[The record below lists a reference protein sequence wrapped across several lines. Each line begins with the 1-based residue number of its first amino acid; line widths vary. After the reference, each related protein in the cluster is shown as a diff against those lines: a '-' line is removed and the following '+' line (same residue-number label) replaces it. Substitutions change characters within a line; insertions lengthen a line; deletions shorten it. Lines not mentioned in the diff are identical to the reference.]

1 MIPFIITIIVDCIAG
16 LIAFSNRKNPIARS
30 LGAFIIC
37 FGMWQAELYLLK
49 TIDDINTLNRWFHLT
64 RIGMFLLP
72 FFLAKITWQICG
84 KHSTSFRNLV
94 LFPALFIALALG
106 LLNNTYFPSTLIKG
120 SSGFLPAPD
129 TIYFVFLATLLY
141 VLFATCAHVVA
152 QFQLSTVRKKRRLIW
167 VMVTLAL
174 AVVASVAPVFV
185 FLSSTDAY
193 LLSVVG
199 AIGNILFLG
208 LLLYSTVNYHSYD
221 IAPAISSLLAHLF
234 VLALI
239 TTLLFMGHNA
249 LEQSNKHLSFV
260 QGPMV
265 LKILLYSVLI
275 SLYPM
280 ILQLCRPLAKKL
292 IVKRALNH
300 HLIKRQAHFS
310 FKSCLTNDDLAV
322 AIDGLILNTLRLTH
336 YHLFIV
342 DLSLS
347 EGKIALQLY
356 DGTAHKDLPEASLTA
371 LKLHQGTVLM
381 QDEVESDLSV
391 FLKANNSI
399 ALCPLWLE
407 EQLIGVLCLGP
418 STINHNAYYRYDE
431 IRVLELITRE
441 LAQTIPRISRF
452 NDAKVELDNA
462 NKTLSIVELM
472 NQYQH
477 ELKAPLSI
485 IEGVLSNDLYDWE
498 TQRKIVL
505 TQVSRGSQL
514 VNMMSRVLNE
524 KPIPQPKPLDIS
536 PLAHEC
542 ALLFESNF
550 KNITYSNADTLPRIL
565 GDKDELTILLINIFK
580 NAAEAKHPDRPLKLM
595 STAYE
600 VDGVV
605 WLEISD
611 TGQGMDQEQIN
622 ALWSSRNK
630 STKATGAGI
639 GLRVVHRIAQ
649 EHGAKIEVT
658 SHKDLGTTFRF
669 GFPALASKNNSPPNK
684 PPLSHSVTF

>member
-1 MIPFIITIIVDCIAG
+1 MIPFIITIVVDFIVG

-30 LGAFIIC
+30 LGLFIIC
-37 FGMWQAELYLLK
+37 FGMWQTELYLLK
-49 TIDDINTLNRWFHLT
+49 AIDDVNTLSQWFHLT

-84 KHSTSFRNLV
+84 TRSTGFRNLV
-94 LFPALFIALALG
+94 LFPTLFIAVALG
-106 LLNNTYFPSTLIKG
+106 LLNNTYIPSILIKG
-120 SSGFLPAPD
+120 TTGFLPVPD
-129 TIYFVFLATLLY
+129 TIYYIFLSTLLY
-141 VLFATCAHVVA
+141 ALIATGGHVVG
-152 QFQLSTVRKKRRLIW
+152 QFQRTTVRKKRRLIW
-167 VMVTLAL
+167 VMATLVL
-174 AVVASVAPVFV
+174 AVVVSVASVVV

-221 IAPAISSLLAHLF
+221 IAPAISSLLAHLL

-239 TTLLFMGHNA
+239 TTLLFMGQSA
-249 LEQSNKHLSFV
+249 IDQSNEHLTFA
-260 QGPMV
+260 QGPIV
-265 LKILLYSVLI
+265 LKVLLFTVLI

-280 ILQLCRPLAKKL
+280 ALHICKPITMKL
-292 IVKRALNH
+292 IVKRALDH
-300 HLIKRQAHFS
+300 QLVKRQAHTS
-310 FKSCLTNDDLAV
+310 FKNSLTNDDLAV
-322 AIDGLILNTLRLTH
+322 AIDGLVLNTLGLTH
-336 YHLFIV
+336 YRLFIV
-342 DLSLS
+342 NQSLS
-347 EGKIALQLY
+347 DGKIALQLY
-356 DGTAHKDLPEASLTA
+356 DGKAYEELPEGTLIT

-381 QDEVESDLSV
+381 QDEVEQDLSD
-391 FLKANNSI
+391 FLKSYNSI

-407 EQLIGVLCLGP
+407 EQLIGLLCLGP
-418 STINHNAYYRYDE
+418 STINRNAYYRYDE

-441 LAQTIPRISRF
+441 LPQTIPRIARF
-452 NDAKVELDNA
+452 NDTKAELDNA

-477 ELKAPLSI
+477 EIKAPLSI

-498 TQRKIVL
+498 TQRDIVL
-505 TQVSRGSQL
+505 RQVSRGTQL
-514 VNMMSRVLNE
+514 VNMMNRVLSE
-524 KPIPQPKPLDIS
+524 KPKPQLKPLDIS
-536 PLAHEC
+536 PLAQEC

-550 KNITYSNADTLPRIL
+550 KTIAYKARTLPRIL

-580 NAAEAKHPDRPLKLM
+580 NSAEAKHPDRPLKLM
-595 STAYE
+595 TNAYE
-600 VDGVV
+600 AGGLV

-611 TGQGMDQEQIN
+611 TGQGMEEKQISG
-622 ALWSSRNK
+622 LWGSRNK
-630 STKATGAGI
+630 STKTTGAGI

-669 GFPALASKNNSPPNK
+669 GFPALASR
-684 PPLSHSVTF
+684 